1 MYLYYFILYNF
12 KVFVLIGG
20 RHVSMFKY
28 KACKYETEAQDP
40 PRGEVIGSCELPNAG
55 ARS

>member
-1 MYLYYFILYNF
+1 
-12 KVFVLIGG
+12 
-20 RHVSMFKY
+20 MFKY

-40 PRGEVIGSCELPNAG
+40 PRGEVIGSCELPNLG